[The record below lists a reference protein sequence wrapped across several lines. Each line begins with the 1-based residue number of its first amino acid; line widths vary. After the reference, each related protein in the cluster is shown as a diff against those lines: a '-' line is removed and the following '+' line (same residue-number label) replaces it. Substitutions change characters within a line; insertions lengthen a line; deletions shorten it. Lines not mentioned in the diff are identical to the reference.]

1 MSTYNLG
8 KKTKGGT
15 HMGFG
20 EKLFKLRKEKGLS
33 QEALAEKLNTTR
45 QAVSKW
51 ENGQGFPETEKLI
64 MIGNVFEVSLDYLL
78 KETAEQSNENVDG
91 YYVSQEMAEGY
102 IVYGQKISKYI
113 ALGFSLLILSTIPY
127 LLFKEN
133 ATMSTFL
140 VIIIAVLG
148 IGAMKAHV
156 KIEESRYKVLKKE
169 ELLFDQNFLKEL
181 TKRYVIIKKKYAA
194 VMIVGFCFIA
204 AGAIP
209 LKKKKK
215 HITSGELVQYYPYC
229 VVLIAIGVYLFV
241 RVLGVWE
248 IYRILVENKEYSN
261 RFIFKLKKKV
271 RKKVDSL

>member
-1 MSTYNLG
+1 
-8 KKTKGGT
+8 
-15 HMGFG
+15 MGFG

-78 KETAEQSNENVDG
+78 KETAEQSNEKENG
-91 YYVSQEMAEGY
+91 YYVSKEMAEGY
-102 IVYGQKISKYI
+102 VVYGQKISKYI

-148 IGAMKAHV
+148 IGAMMASV
-156 KIEESRYKVLKKE
+156 TIEESRYNVLKKE

-181 TKRYVIIKKKYAA
+181 TKRYATIKKKYTA
-194 VMIVGFCFIA
+194 VVIVGFCFIA

-209 LKKKKK
+209 FLFEKKR
-215 HITSGELVQYYPYC
+215 ITSGELVQYYPYC

-241 RVLGVWE
+241 RVLGVLE
-248 IYRILVENKEYSN
+248 TYRILVENKEYSN

>member
-1 MSTYNLG
+1 
-8 KKTKGGT
+8 
-15 HMGFG
+15 MGFG

-78 KETAEQSNENVDG
+78 KETAEKSNENVDG

-102 IVYGQKISKYI
+102 VAYGQKISKYI

-127 LLFKEN
+127 LLFKED

-148 IGAMKAHV
+148 IGAMMV
-156 KIEESRYKVLKKE
+156 PVMIEESRYNVLKRKNYY
-169 ELLFDQNFLKEL
+169 L
-181 TKRYVIIKKKYAA
+181 IKT
-194 VMIVGFCFIA
+194 F
-204 AGAIP
+204 
-209 LKKKKK
+209 
-215 HITSGELVQYYPYC
+215 
-229 VVLIAIGVYLFV
+229 
-241 RVLGVWE
+241 
-248 IYRILVENKEYSN
+248 
-261 RFIFKLKKKV
+261 
-271 RKKVDSL
+271 